1 MNADA
6 VAPEGLRV
14 RAHPALCEGW
24 GNCHRWAPEVY
35 PLDEQGQIDIHLLEV
50 PPELA
55 EAAWV
60 GAQVCPAAAIS
71 VIGERPTPRSERSDR

>member
-1 MNADA
+1 M
-6 VAPEGLRV
+6 
-14 RAHPALCEGW
+14 
-24 GNCHRWAPEVY
+24 Y

-71 VIGERPTPRSERSDR
+71 VIGERPTPRSEQSDR